1 MRNRFSKFSLAAGWV
16 AVACTG
22 LTGCD
27 TPTGQG
33 AGIGAA
39 GGAIIGGLATGR
51 VRDAAIGAAAG
62 ALAGALVGNAVER
75 SQAQQAYGP
84 PPRGGY
90 PVATPTDRPGIVVS
104 PYRPYHEIDVRG
116 ARRDDLIRD
125 PSCDRLFA
133 QP

>member
-1 MRNRFSKFSLAAGWV
+1 MNYRFSKFSLTVGWV
-16 AVACTG
+16 AMACVG
-22 LTGCD
+22 LSSCD

-39 GGAIIGGLATGR
+39 SGAIIGGLATGR

-62 ALAGALVGNAVER
+62 AVAGALVGNAVER
-75 SQAQQAYGP
+75 SNAEAYGP

-90 PVATPTDRPGIVVS
+90 PVATPTDRRGIVVS
-104 PYRPYHEIDVRG
+104 PYAPYHEIDIRG
-116 ARRDDLIRD
+116 ARHEDLIRD
-125 PSCDRLFA
+125 PSNGRLFV